1 MERSV
6 DNGRAFGPLLTDSSK
21 AFDCTSHEV
30 LIAKLH
36 PYEFDNKSLA
46 LIYCYLSNRK
56 QKV

>member
-21 AFDCTSHEV
+21 AFDCTSHEL

-36 PYEFDNKSLA
+36 PYGFDKKSLA